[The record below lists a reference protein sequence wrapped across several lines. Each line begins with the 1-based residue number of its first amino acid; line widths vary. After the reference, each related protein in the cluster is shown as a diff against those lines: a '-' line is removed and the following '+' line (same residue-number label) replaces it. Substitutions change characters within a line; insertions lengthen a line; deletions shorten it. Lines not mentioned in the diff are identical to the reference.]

1 MMKKV
6 VQISLSETRKA
17 LSSEEVRYLD
27 RGFRENLCTVQLGEL
42 VKRVCHCPVGKAGAG
57 PGGDNLAFSLQKLCC
72 NWLYNWDSTDSV
84 LRDVKS
90 QSILLLFAK
99 VFAFVEQLAP
109 KLSFTVL
116 PQKKNESIR
125 NFTGEKVMNIYI
137 SLFSVSNV

>member
-17 LSSEEVRYLD
+17 LSSEEVRS
-27 RGFRENLCTVQLGEL
+27 REFVTVQLGEL